1 MRAKCFQGRQSPYVR
16 KMTEATTNA
25 VEEGAN
31 DQSEEGVA
39 AGGLQAE
46 AVTDSHNQVVHDF
59 MKDGRCI
66 IRVNSTMNC
75 IVCGFCSKA
84 TTQKQAWRHL
94 RRHGVRTSLRQEVL
108 SFVAEG
114 LEEFQEQ
121 DHQGGRVHGLPTVEG
136 VLCDACNHGY
146 RNMKSFKVHTRRG
159 CPGNAVPSTLQPQ
172 LVGRQR
178 RLVPVEIVDT
188 PATECFDHIQSVSVQ
203 AIMAL
208 VQEGI
213 NGNAPVSADLSI
225 KDAFHAEMKWDTFLV
240 VDGSFDAAMQLKTP
254 KSVALMTACKDWLR
268 GVVNLMW
275 QYDHMLKRA
284 LMKVRL
290 VCREIKHN
298 SSFC

>member
-1 MRAKCFQGRQSPYVR
+1 MP
-16 KMTEATTNA
+16 
-25 VEEGAN
+25 
-31 DQSEEGVA
+31 DP
-39 AGGLQAE
+39 AGGGDTQE
-46 AVTDSHNQVVHDF
+46 AVAESSGQTINDF
-59 MKDGRCI
+59 VRNGLCI
-66 IRVNSTMNC
+66 LRVNTSKRRV
-75 IVCGFCSKA
+75 VCGTCCKEITS
-84 TTQKQAWRHL
+84 KQAWRHVSA
-94 RRHGVRTSLRQEVL
+94 HGTAKGLRQQLQAFLDENL
-108 SFVAEG
+108 EDAEDDA
-114 LEEFQEQ
+114 QEPEMIAGIVTV
-121 DHQGGRVHGLPTVEG
+121 QGFKCS
-136 VLCDACNHGY
+136 LCNYGY
-146 RNMKSFKVHTRRG
+146 GNKNSFKAHNHRG

-188 PATECFDHIQSVSVQ
+188 PATECFNHIQSVSVQ

-290 VCREIKHN
+290 VCREMKRN